1 MIEQGRWKEVSRL
14 YHAALQRSADDRGAF
29 LEQACA
35 GDEALRGEIES
46 LLGSEAAAGDFMEL
60 PAAAVMAESLQ
71 ADMVSFVGR
80 QLASYRIDALLGT
93 GGMGEVYRATDTR
106 LNRTV
111 ALKILPQH
119 LREVP
124 ALRERFEREARA
136 VAMLRHPH
144 ICVLHDIGEDDGIA
158 FLVME
163 LLDGETLAERLT
175 RGPLERDEL
184 FRIAIHIADA
194 LVETHRQGVVH
205 GDLKPGN
212 IMLTGDGA
220 KLLDFGLAT
229 LGPVAAS
236 NGGTG
241 AESISSVRTAGG
253 TPPYMAPEQ
262 LEGRAT
268 DHRIDFFAFGAIL
281 YEAIAGRKAFD
292 GGDARGT
299 RATVVPSSPPPFSD
313 GAPAWAKELEPFIA
327 RCLAGEP
334 DARWTSTFDMADE
347 LRRIS
352 IGSDQATS
360 RSIGRRARVRAWWG
374 VAAAGAALVIAL
386 WWVADRW
393 SAPATAVADPSL
405 TLGTMRRLTSED
417 QLEVDPAFSPDGSQ
431 VAYAAGTAT
440 GMRIFVRP
448 IGEGVAR
455 PLTGTADALEFHPR
469 WSPNG
474 REILYVTPGGAFVA
488 GVSGGTPRRVDS
500 QSDTAGSYSATTP
513 SSARRIFSGAIWS
526 PDGRQIAI
534 AYGGSLTIVPADGVG
549 ERRRIALDKFD
560 QYELHSCD
568 WSPNGR
574 WIACVSGNWSFAGPG
589 GYFGNISPSALLL
602 IPAAG
607 GEAVELMLRNGV
619 HRSPIWSKDGRRL
632 YFLSNRQGP
641 SDIYSI
647 EVTEAG
653 AVRGDPVRVTTGLEA
668 YSIAFSR
675 DGRQLAYAAYSSR
688 GNIWAVPLP
697 AKGTV
702 NLSSGRSVTRGN
714 QTIEAMR
721 VTRDGR
727 WLLYD
732 SNLHGNFDIFR
743 LALNRLALNDE
754 HAERLT
760 TDPDNE
766 FAPDLSDDGQSLA
779 FHSWRTRSRDV
790 FVKRLDGPHLDQV
803 TGTPSQES
811 SPAWSPDGLAIAFLD
826 QFSEDGVA
834 RGAFLVRRNPGGG
847 WGAPILLQAGT
858 SRPSW
863 SPDGRFVAYARRG
876 GIEVLAID
884 SRVSRPVY
892 APAKPGVDPAV
903 SSVQFGPDGRTLYFK
918 NHDDRGL
925 ASFWAIPVTGGKPRR
940 LLTLDDPTRPSSR
953 SEFAVDSARLY
964 FTIDD
969 RRSNIL
975 VTDVS
980 ER

>member
-1 MIEQGRWKEVSRL
+1 MQQGRWKEVSRL
-14 YHAALQRSADDRGAF
+14 YHAALERSADDRRAF

-60 PAAAVMAESLQ
+60 PAVSVMAGALEADLVSL
-71 ADMVSFVGR
+71 VGR

-163 LLDGETLAERLT
+163 LLDGETLAERLM

-184 FRIAIHIADA
+184 FRNAIHIADA
-194 LVETHRQGVVH
+194 LVETHRHGVVH

-229 LGPVAAS
+229 LGPVAVS

-241 AESISSVRTAGG
+241 VLESISSVRTAGG

-292 GGDARGT
+292 GRDARAPH
-299 RATVVPSSPPPFSD
+299 ATVVSYSPPAFPSD
-313 GAPAWAKELEPFIA
+313 APTWAKELEPFIA
-327 RCLAGEP
+327 RCLAHAPEE
-334 DARWTSTFDMADE
+334 RWTSTFDMADE

-352 IGSDQATS
+352 IGSDEANS
-360 RSIGRRARVRAWWG
+360 RSIGRVRAWWG
-374 VAAAGAALVIAL
+374 LAAAAAALVIAL
-386 WWVADRW
+386 WWAADRW
-393 SAPATAVADPSL
+393 SSSDTSTVADGARLSF
-405 TLGTMRRLTSED
+405 TLANMRRLTSDD
-417 QLEVDPAFSPDGSQ
+417 QLAVDPAFSTDGSM

-448 IGEGVAR
+448 VGAGASR
-455 PLTGTADALEFHPR
+455 PLTGAGEALEFHPR
-469 WSPNG
+469 WSPDG
-474 REILYVTPGGAFVA
+474 REILYVTPGGVFVA
-488 GVSGGTPRRVDS
+488 DVSGGTARRVDS
-500 QSDTAGSYSATTP
+500 PSDTAGSYSATTP

-534 AYGGSLTIVPADGVG
+534 AYGGSLTIVPANGVG
-549 ERRRIALDKFD
+549 ERRRIASDP
-560 QYELHSCD
+560 YELHSCD
-568 WSPNGR
+568 WSPDAR

-602 IPAAG
+602 ISVAAG
-607 GEAVELMLRNGV
+607 QVVELRPRTDGN
-619 HRSPIWSKDGRRL
+619 RSPVWSRDGRRL
-632 YFLSNRQGP
+632 YFVSNREGA

-647 EVTEAG
+647 EMTEAG
-653 AVRGDPVRVTTGLEA
+653 AMRGDPVRVTTDLGA
-668 YSIAFSR
+668 YSIAFSSN
-675 DGRQLAYAAYSSR
+675 GRQLAYAAYSSR
-688 GNIWAVPLP
+688 ANIWSVPLP
-697 AKGTV
+697 SQGTV
-702 NLSSGRSVTRGN
+702 DLSSGREVTSGN

-743 LALNRLALNDE
+743 RALNGGKV
-754 HAERLT
+754 ERLT
-760 TDPDNE
+760 TDADNE
-766 FAPDLSDDGQSLA
+766 FAPDLSTDGQSLA
-779 FHSWRTRSRDV
+779 FHSWRTRSRDI
-790 FVKRLDGPHLDQV
+790 FVKRLDGSRLDQV

-811 SPAWSPDGLAIAFLD
+811 FPAWSPNRRAIAFLD

-834 RGAFLVRRNPGGG
+834 RGTFLVESNPDGG
-847 WGAPILLQAGT
+847 WGAPILLRAGT

-863 SPDGRFVAYARRG
+863 SPNGRFLTYACRG
-876 GIEVLAID
+876 AIEVLRID
-884 SRVSRPVY
+884 SRVQRIVY
-892 APAKPGVDPAV
+892 APAKPGVDPAA

-918 NHDDRGL
+918 AHDDRGR
-925 ASFWAIPVTGGKPRR
+925 ASFWSVPLTGGGKPRR
-940 LLTLDDPTRPSSR
+940 LITLDDPTRPSSR
-953 SEFAVDSARLY
+953 SEFAVDRERLY
-964 FTIDD
+964 FAIED
-969 RRSNIL
+969 RRSNIS
-975 VTDVS
+975 VADVS